1 MRPRLSLSSM
11 AMPVGM
17 PKAMTYAPC
26 YDLCLHI
33 IGVVSTAS
41 AWSSLSAGRQSQ
53 SPYNF
58 FSIWLLL

>member
-11 AMPVGM
+11 TMPVGM

-41 AWSSLSAGRQSQ
+41 AWSSLSAGDHNIGKQ
-53 SPYNF
+53 
-58 FSIWLLL
+58 